1 MLQTNLIN
9 LEKKNALD
17 FMIFCQRNPKA
28 CPLVGVSDVGS
39 PFLKTLGKN
48 IDVRTDVPSYNIYR
62 DGELHSVV
70 HEINNFWNENLVA
83 FAIGCSFT
91 FEHSLIRNG
100 FTIDHINE
108 NKVVPMYKTNIK
120 NVKSGPFGNTMVV
133 SMRIFKKIT
142 VKTETA
148 ASLFTQNQLG
158 DPFPFDVDIPE
169 IITDFNSINLT
180 KFEKTKVVIIGQ
192 APYHGEG
199 QAHGL
204 SFSVKE
210 GIKIPPSL
218 LNIFKEIESD
228 TGVSVDKKNGNL
240 TRWATQGVL
249 LLNSLLTVEKGNP
262 LSHKNFGWEFLT
274 DKVIQVLSEK
284 RKGLVFILWGSHAR
298 SKKKL
303 IDPLNNLIIES
314 AHPSP
319 LSAHRGFIGSKPFSK
334 TNDYLIKNNSNP
346 INWS

>member
-1 MLQTNLIN
+1 MDNSIKIDRSWLIHIESELKKDYMIKIKNNLI
-9 LEKKNALD
+9 
-17 FMIFCQRNPKA
+17 
-28 CPLVGVSDVGS
+28 
-39 PFLKTLGKN
+39 
-48 IDVRTDVPSYNIYR
+48 
-62 DGELHSVV
+62 
-70 HEINNFWNENLVA
+70 
-83 FAIGCSFT
+83 
-91 FEHSLIRNG
+91 SL
-100 FTIDHINE
+100 
-108 NKVVPMYKTNIK
+108 
-120 NVKSGPFGNTMVV
+120 
-133 SMRIFKKIT
+133 KKIGR
-142 VKTETA
+142 VIYPK
-148 ASLFTQNQLG
+148 NN
-158 DPFPFDVDIPE
+158 E
-169 IITDFNSINLT
+169 IFNSINLT

-192 APYHGEG
+192 DPYHGDG

-228 TGVSVDKKNGNL
+228 IGISVDKKNGNL

-274 DKVIQVLSEK
+274 DKVIKVLSEK

-303 IDPLNNLIIES
+303 IDSGNNLIIES